1 MPAKLTP
8 QWPIGGKNSLENP
21 LTSCLNCAI
30 IQTGNKTGVKQS
42 SPDKTIRRTIM
53 ATVNRGWLKR
63 QVMQGRVMARCTGH
77 YTDDYTFDAA
87 YGFGIMDEWK
97 PVGLAAA

>member
-1 MPAKLTP
+1 
-8 QWPIGGKNSLENP
+8 
-21 LTSCLNCAI
+21 
-30 IQTGNKTGVKQS
+30 
-42 SPDKTIRRTIM
+42 M

-77 YTDDYTFDAA
+77 YTDDYAFDAA

-97 PVGLAAA
+97 PVRIAAAGTEFSPDFVTLTEWDFTTKSGGAYTDAREGVIQFYVHSNLSYDMKVKTS